1 MPDIL
6 LRSGELYVEK
16 LRAKLEEPFYAGV
29 TQRIFPSLDESDGD
43 LIKQLIHSLLDLIP
57 KLGAVIIDKDN
68 LPDDRSLSALVFIYL
83 IMPFDIL
90 PAEKYDLL
98 GYLDDAL
105 VAHILIGKITDVND
119 SVTAHA
125 RSHDKTVADL
135 MTRLPEWFTEAVT
148 QFTSQAKE
156 QRCLLQNVVFVN
168 STKEK
173 L

>member
-6 LRSGELYVEK
+6 SRSGELYVEK
-16 LRAKLEEPFYAGV
+16 LRAKLEEPFDIGV
-29 TQRIFPSLDESDGD
+29 TQRLFPSLDESDGEI
-43 LIKQLIHSLLDLIP
+43 IKQLIHSLLDLIP

-105 VAHILIGKITDVND
+105 VAHILIGKISDVD
-119 SVTAHA
+119 ESITAHSTLQN
-125 RSHDKTVADL
+125 RTVADL
-135 MTRLPEWFTEAVT
+135 MTRLPEWFTGAIT
-148 QFTSQAKE
+148 QFTSQTKE
-156 QRCLLQNVVFVN
+156 QRCLLQSAVFGN
-168 STKEK
+168 SVQEK